1 MINNT
6 SQQHSIPLTQKGLE
20 GDHEISLKLSE
31 KLHIFQIKKI
41 SKLST
46 SFFSSNI
53 ISLLFILNPC
63 FIIFHKNKLLISSLS
78 VHVMKDLL
86 KKIYHTLAEIRTC
99 VFEKRNRNNN
109 VCVFQNISEPV
120 LLCSHV
126 LGCASQYIK

>member
-20 GDHEISLKLSE
+20 GDHEISFKLSE

-41 SKLST
+41 KLST

-63 FIIFHKNKLLISSLS
+63 FIIFHKNKLLISSSLS

>member
-20 GDHEISLKLSE
+20 GDHEISFKLSE

-99 VFEKRNRNNN
+99 VFEKRNRSNN